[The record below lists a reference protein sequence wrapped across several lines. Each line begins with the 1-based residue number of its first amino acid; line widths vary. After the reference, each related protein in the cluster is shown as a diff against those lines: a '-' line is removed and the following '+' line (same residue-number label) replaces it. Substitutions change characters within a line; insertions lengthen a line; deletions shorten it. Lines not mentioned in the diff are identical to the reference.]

1 MDKRKGSEILC
12 IKETVKSKKLDFSS
26 FYTKNRHDYLNYCYF
41 CQVNTLQKSL
51 AYTRYLRKAR
61 TKYYIHSPFVYQL
74 CENVIFDKRHYYAF
88 DEIEMRRA
96 VLLNSKQIIEIT
108 DFGAGSTI
116 FKDNKRKIGDLARY
130 TASSAKKGRLLFR
143 LVNYFQPKNILE
155 LGTSLGI
162 STMYMAKAKKMA
174 NVHTIEGCKQTAAY
188 AKQSFEVMQ
197 LPNITLHTARFEEIL
212 PQLLPKINN
221 LDVVFFDGNHRSE
234 ATRQYFKQCLP
245 YFHNDT
251 VLVLDDIHWSA
262 DMEQFWQEIQQDE
275 KVQISID
282 LFHIGLLFF
291 RKEQA
296 KEHFTLFF

>member
-1 MDKRKGSEILC
+1 MDKRKRSEILC

-116 FKDNKRKIGDLARY
+116 FKDNKRIRPNK
-130 TASSAKKGRLLFR
+130 S
-143 LVNYFQPKNILE
+143 
-155 LGTSLGI
+155 
-162 STMYMAKAKKMA
+162 
-174 NVHTIEGCKQTAAY
+174 
-188 AKQSFEVMQ
+188 EVMR
-197 LPNITLHTARFEEIL
+197 LRCD
-212 PQLLPKINN
+212 NN
-221 LDVVFFDGNHRSE
+221 KMKK
-234 ATRQYFKQCLP
+234 YFKWKP
-245 YFHNDT
+245 
-251 VLVLDDIHWSA
+251 
-262 DMEQFWQEIQQDE
+262 
-275 KVQISID
+275 KVKIR
-282 LFHIGLLFF
+282 IGLKKTIDWIKSNNKNFDQ
-291 RKEQA
+291 KHQIYNI
-296 KEHFTLFF
+296 